1 MTGANL
7 LNVSFRFSRFISVPK
22 PSLNVTKPEIDNDL
36 MSVKPNS
43 SWPHTEGGRAEFD
56 ALVQVKI

>member
-1 MTGANL
+1 MSVLGLAGLSLCLNL
-7 LNVSFRFSRFISVPK
+7 
-22 PSLNVTKPEIDNDL
+22 SLNVTKPEIDNDL
-36 MSVKPNS
+36 MSIKPNS

>member
-1 MTGANL
+1 M
-7 LNVSFRFSRFISVPK
+7 PK

-43 SWPHTEGGRAEFD
+43 SWPHTDGGRAEFGG
-56 ALVQVKI
+56 LTQFKI